1 MSNKTHDTVKAM
13 LDDPLVL
20 ALVLH
25 EIGERGG
32 ADELGMK
39 MAYWQQSDP
48 FLWTLVSLSGDLLGE
63 VSLEHGTVYEATV
76 YAGEY
81 VADGLLQAGRF
92 DALDEAKASVLSY
105 LDSEGE
111 VSKVF
116 DECPWG

>member
-1 MSNKTHDTVKAM
+1 MSSAHATVKAM
-13 LDDPLVL
+13 LEDPFVL

-39 MAYWQQSDP
+39 MAYWQQADP

-63 VSLEHGTVYEATV
+63 VSLKGQDEYETTV

-81 VADGLLQAGRF
+81 VADGLIGEGPF
-92 DALDEAKASVLSY
+92 DTLDEAKASVLAY
-105 LDSEGE
+105 LDSENE
-111 VSKVF
+111 VEEVF
-116 DECPWG
+116 DGCPWG

>member
-1 MSNKTHDTVKAM
+1 VSSAHDTVKAM

-39 MAYWQQSDP
+39 MAYWQQADP
-48 FLWTLVSLSGDLLGE
+48 FLWTLVSLSGDMLGE
-63 VSLEHGTVYEATV
+63 VSLKGQGEYETTV

-81 VADGLLQAGRF
+81 VADGLSAGPF
-92 DALDEAKASVLSY
+92 GTLDEAKASVLTY
-105 LDSEGE
+105 LDSENEVGE
-111 VSKVF
+111 VF